1 VVDNVEQPNVVDDV
15 LTDIEIDGEVKE
27 FVVDRLMLEDDP
39 DLNSSPNDRKLEDD
53 PELNSSPND
62 RKLEDDPE
70 LISSLNDSKLEDDPE
85 LILSPNDRK
94 LVGMENDDDVF
105 LVDDMN
111 DLYIVYRDIDSQL
124 FVVMETD
131 VLNDHE
137 VWYRIDHKVM
147 EDKFFVL
154 DKNHQMM
161 FEDHQV
167 VRDK

>member
-1 VVDNVEQPNVVDDV
+1 VVDNVEQPNAVDDV
-15 LTDIEIDGEVKE
+15 VKDIEIDGEVKE

-39 DLNSSPNDRKLEDD
+39 
-53 PELNSSPND
+53 
-62 RKLEDDPE
+62 E

-85 LILSPNDRK
+85 LNLSPNDRK

-137 VWYRIDHKVM
+137 VWYHIDHKVM

-154 DKNHQMM
+154 DRNHQMM

>member
-15 LTDIEIDGEVKE
+15 VKDIEIDGEVKE

-39 DLNSSPNDRKLEDD
+39 
-53 PELNSSPND
+53 ELISSPND

-85 LILSPNDRK
+85 LNLSPNDRK

-161 FEDHQV
+161 FEEVQV
-167 VRDK
+167 VQDK